1 MVATPTPYSLPGPD
15 PGPGFAAAST
25 GVLHDVT
32 YPRVGGQTIQLGELL
47 GALSHALDLTEGQ
60 PRGHCVRCCWIGMQV
75 ADYLHLSRQD
85 RSDLYFTLL
94 LKDLGCS
101 SNAARIST
109 LYRTDD
115 LSFKRNFKFVDDT
128 TRKKLDFLLQH
139 TGQGDSG
146 FKRLKTVTGVIA
158 RSDSIATEL
167 IQTRCDRGAKIARL
181 MRFSER
187 IAGGIAALDE
197 HWNGGGHPAGISR
210 KDISLF
216 SRIALMAQVT
226 DVFALQYGSGA
237 AADELES
244 RAGSWF
250 DPELVPVFTRVIR
263 TPGFYDTLTSDRL
276 ETSVFSD
283 PAARATL
290 RVDDTYMDDISY
302 AFSKVIDAKSPFTY
316 GHSER
321 VAHYTDMICETLG
334 FELPHRRWMVRAGL
348 LHDLGKLGVSNAILD
363 KPGRLSD
370 QEMKQMKLHPEFG
383 YEVLRRISV
392 FQDIADVVVAHHE
405 RLDGKGY
412 PYGLGAADLTV
423 EMRILTVAD
432 IFDAMTADRPYQSA
446 LPLEKAFATMDEMQ
460 GTAIDPEI
468 HRALKEAIAASPW
481 PAREAR
487 PFSPNY

>member
-1 MVATPTPYSLPGPD
+1 M
-15 PGPGFAAAST
+15 
-25 GVLHDVT
+25 
-32 YPRVGGQTIQLGELL
+32 GGQTIQLGELL

-210 KDISLF
+210 KDIPLF

-290 RVDDTYMDDISY
+290 GVDDTYMDDISY
-302 AFSKVIDAKSPFTY
+302 AFSKVIDAKKSLY
-316 GHSER
+316 VWS
-321 VAHYTDMICETLG
+321 L
-334 FELPHRRWMVRAGL
+334 
-348 LHDLGKLGVSNAILD
+348 
-363 KPGRLSD
+363 
-370 QEMKQMKLHPEFG
+370 
-383 YEVLRRISV
+383 
-392 FQDIADVVVAHHE
+392 
-405 RLDGKGY
+405 
-412 PYGLGAADLTV
+412 
-423 EMRILTVAD
+423 
-432 IFDAMTADRPYQSA
+432 
-446 LPLEKAFATMDEMQ
+446 
-460 GTAIDPEI
+460 
-468 HRALKEAIAASPW
+468 
-481 PAREAR
+481 
-487 PFSPNY
+487 